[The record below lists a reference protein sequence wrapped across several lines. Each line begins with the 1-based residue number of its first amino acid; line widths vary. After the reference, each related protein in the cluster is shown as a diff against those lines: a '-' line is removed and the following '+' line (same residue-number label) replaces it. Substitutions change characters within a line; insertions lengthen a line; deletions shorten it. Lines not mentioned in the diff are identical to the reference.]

1 MPLAAHNLWSWLM
14 PFVNRVTGSFRN
26 ASQIVC
32 AVDDQMRAIAPGH
45 MFQGQGQQPL
55 ELMTANELNISQ
67 TQDSLDRLA
76 TACER
81 LLVIVVVIAVLLG
94 VFLIGFVVKKVHS
107 NHSGGGPPKM
117 TEETQE
123 TTMTTERS
131 GNDVRH

>member
-1 MPLAAHNLWSWLM
+1 MGHLASARAMAQQMIHSDFMHSVLSSGVANG
-14 PFVNRVTGSFRN
+14 TEK
-26 ASQIVC
+26 
-32 AVDDQMRAIAPGH
+32 VDLIDGILLYVAFDDA
-45 MFQGQGQQPL
+45 
-55 ELMTANELNISQ
+55 

-117 TEETQE
+117 TEET
-123 TTMTTERS
+123 TMTMERS